1 VVFNETILDRIYTN
15 VGRGK
20 SLGLEIGAQLKPTE
34 NWSNFIGL
42 NIYNFDIDGSYKG
55 DKINSNATQYAIN
68 LNSTYQFSE
77 TTSMQ
82 FTLNYLSKR
91 ITAQGKDSR
100 YYLPNLTVQ
109 KTFLDTKLTATLQ
122 WQNIDLGWL
131 DSNEQSIIS
140 FKTDSFNTTTN
151 YVYEVDMVALNLSY
165 SLIALKINRS
175 LLKVPLAQRSFS
187 KFESVN

>member
-1 VVFNETILDRIYTN
+1 
-15 VGRGK
+15 
-20 SLGLEIGAQLKPTE
+20 
-34 NWSNFIGL
+34 
-42 NIYNFDIDGSYKG
+42 
-55 DKINSNATQYAIN
+55 
-68 LNSTYQFSE
+68 
-77 TTSMQ
+77 MQ
-82 FTLNYLSKR
+82 FTLDYLSKR

-151 YVYEVDMVALNLSY
+151 YVYEVDMVALNLS
-165 SLIALKINRS
+165 
-175 LLKVPLAQRSFS
+175 
-187 KFESVN
+187 

>member
-1 VVFNETILDRIYTN
+1 
-15 VGRGK
+15 
-20 SLGLEIGAQLKPTE
+20 
-34 NWSNFIGL
+34 
-42 NIYNFDIDGSYKG
+42 
-55 DKINSNATQYAIN
+55 
-68 LNSTYQFSE
+68 
-77 TTSMQ
+77 
-82 FTLNYLSKR
+82 
-91 ITAQGKDSR
+91 KDSR

-151 YVYEVDMVALNLSY
+151 YVYEVDMVAL
-165 SLIALKINRS
+165 IALKINRS

>member
-1 VVFNETILDRIYTN
+1 MVNRVNEVFNDTILDRIYTN

-20 SLGLEIGAQLKPTE
+20 SLGLELGAQLKSTE

-91 ITAQGKDSR
+91 VTAQGKDSR
-100 YYLPNLTVQ
+100 YYSPNLTVQ

-131 DSNEQSIIS
+131 DSNEQSITT

-165 SLIALKINRS
+165 NFNSTKN
-175 LLKVPLAQRSFS
+175 KS
-187 KFESVN
+187 KFIKSAFGAKEF